1 MNFYRFHEC
10 GKTKIPTVFSLTG
23 GSTVGIFAF
32 MVLCIQTRFFSL
44 WVQMHKRAGIV
55 KGLQVPLLLGFQ

>member
-1 MNFYRFHEC
+1 MNYSRSGEC
-10 GKTKIPTVFSLTG
+10 GIENPHSLSSLTG

-44 WVQMHKRAGIV
+44 WIQMHKRAGIV